1 MFVCQGEML
10 WQDANEAGLPF
21 WVPEV
26 TCLALLL
33 TKPKI
38 IIHYMSA

>member
-1 MFVCQGEML
+1 MCQGEML
-10 WQDANEAGLPF
+10 WQDAIETGLLL